1 MNAQKLLEIAK
12 ANGGAGVAIG
22 LLFYFYNGQNERL
35 EKVEQKLFDCYMTK
49 QVLNQGTNEAEK
61 TTFKINHL
69 VAVLP
74 EKRKQHEY
82 LSEN

>member
-1 MNAQKLLEIAK
+1 MDTTKLIEFAK
-12 ANGGAGVAIG
+12 VNSGAGVAIG

-49 QVLNQGTNEAEK
+49 QVLNQGTNEAEN

-74 EKRKQHEY
+74 EKQKLYEY
-82 LSEN
+82 STKN

>member
-1 MNAQKLLEIAK
+1 MDATKLIEFAK
-12 ANGGAGVAIG
+12 VNSGAAVAIG

-49 QVLNQGTNEAEK
+49 QVISQATNEAEN
-61 TTFKINHL
+61 TTIKINRL

-82 LSEN
+82 LTEN

>member
-1 MNAQKLLEIAK
+1 MDATKLIEFAK
-12 ANGGAGVAIG
+12 VNSGAAVAIG

-49 QVLNQGTNEAEK
+49 QVISQAGDK
-61 TTFKINHL
+61 YTTYELDPL
-69 VAVLP
+69 VAILP